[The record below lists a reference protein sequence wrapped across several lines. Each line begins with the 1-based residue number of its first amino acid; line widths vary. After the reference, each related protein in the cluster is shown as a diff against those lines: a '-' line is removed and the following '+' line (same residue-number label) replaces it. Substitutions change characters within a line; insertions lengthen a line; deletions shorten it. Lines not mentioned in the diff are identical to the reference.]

1 MDSLLNTT
9 PTFIIVLVLLLCM
22 SLALAVG
29 RNFGIRNSV
38 KYDETEDNSK
48 ALISSLLALSALVL
62 AFSFSMSGNRHE
74 IRRQAIINEA
84 NAIGTAT
91 LRASLYPDSV
101 KAELMQH
108 FQVYLEQRISFFE
121 VGPQYDSAFYWES
134 ESEKTGKKLW
144 EAATTYA
151 KATNSVVPSSQ
162 MIPALNSMFDLAA
175 ERHYA
180 LLAKVPE
187 PILYLLFFLSIVCAF
202 FAGYSRKKERVN
214 KLVSLIFCIL
224 SAAVIYT
231 TLDLDRPRR
240 GLIQYDDT
248 HQIMLDQRKLFDK

>member
-1 MDSLLNTT
+1 MNSLLNTT
-9 PTFIIVLVLLLCM
+9 PTLVIVLVLLVCM
-22 SLALAVG
+22 GLALAAG
-29 RNFGIRNSV
+29 RIYGIRNSL
-38 KYDETEDNSK
+38 KYGETEDNSK
-48 ALISSLLALSALVL
+48 ALISSVLGLSALVL

-74 IRRQAIINEA
+74 LRRQAIINEA

-108 FQVYLEQRISFFE
+108 FNLYLEQRIAFFE
-121 VGPQYDSAFYWES
+121 VGPQYDSAFFWAS

-144 EAATTYA
+144 ETATVYA
-151 KATNSVVPSSQ
+151 NTTNSIVPSSQ

-187 PILYLLFFLSIVCAF
+187 PILYLLFFLSIVSAF

-214 KLVSLIFCIL
+214 KLVSIIFCIL

-240 GLIQYDDT
+240 GLIQFNET
-248 HQIMLDQRKLFDK
+248 HQIMLDQRKLFEQ

>member
-9 PTFIIVLVLLLCM
+9 PIAIIVLVLLLLM
-22 SLALAVG
+22 GLAMTVG
-29 RNFGIRNSV
+29 RSIGIRNSV
-38 KYDETEDNSK
+38 KYGETEDNSK
-48 ALISSLLALSALVL
+48 ALISSVLGLSALVL

-74 IRRQAIINEA
+74 IRRQAIVNEA

-101 KAELMQH
+101 KKVFLQH
-108 FQVYLEQRISFFE
+108 FKVYLEQRIAFFD
-121 VGPQYDSAFYWES
+121 VGTKYDSAYYWES
-134 ESEKTGKKLW
+134 ESEKSGKKLW
-144 EAATTYA
+144 EVATTYA
-151 KATNSVVPSSQ
+151 KATNSIVPSSQ

-187 PILYLLFFLSIVCAF
+187 PILYLLFLLSILSAF

-214 KLVSLIFCIL
+214 KLVSIIFCFL

-240 GLIQYDDT
+240 GLIQYNDM
-248 HQIMLDQRKLFDK
+248 HQIMLDQRKLFDN